1 MKGVVLHGGS
11 GTRLRPF
18 TFIGPKQL
26 MPIANKPVSEYVV
39 RDLVACDIKE
49 IAIILGGTHPERV
62 KNHYRDGSSYGVKI
76 TYIDQG
82 EPLGIAHAVGLSRD
96 FVDGDKFVV
105 YLGDNMIQNGIK
117 PYLERFIANDYDA
130 MVLLKEVADPKQF
143 GVAELD
149 DKGKL
154 IRLVEKP
161 EDPPSNYALT
171 GIYFFTPVIFKAIGQ
186 LRPSWRGELE
196 ITDAIQ
202 KLIDWGFNVGYE
214 FVKGWWVDT
223 GKKDDILQVNAL
235 VLDERGRREIRGET
249 LNSLVEGRVEIAEDT
264 KIINST
270 IRGPAIIGSGCV
282 IENSY
287 IGPYTSIWDNTTVI
301 NSSVEYCVIMKNVV
315 IRNVERLEESL
326 IGNYTRVETRYS
338 NRRALKLQVGDYSEV
353 LL

>member
-1 MKGVVLHGGS
+1 
-11 GTRLRPF
+11 
-18 TFIGPKQL
+18 